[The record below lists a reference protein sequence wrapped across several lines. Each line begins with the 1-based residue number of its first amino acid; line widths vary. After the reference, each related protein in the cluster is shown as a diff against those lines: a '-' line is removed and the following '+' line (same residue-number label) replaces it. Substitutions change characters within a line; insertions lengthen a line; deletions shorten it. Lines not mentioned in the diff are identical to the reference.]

1 MYNRL
6 AQKMSISGRSESTLR
21 NYAAHLAQ
29 LALHYNELPT
39 ALDEDQINDYLHM
52 LQKRHD
58 TPSDSYFKHTV
69 YSLRLL
75 FKLEGNEDMQVELP
89 SIKHEKKLP
98 VVLSKEEM
106 RRMLKQPTLLKHR
119 ILLGLL
125 YGCGLRCM
133 EVRSLKISD
142 IDFDRLKVLVRNGK
156 GKKDRYV
163 PLSKHLA
170 RGLKTYI
177 ESENPKT
184 YLFNGKPDG
193 QAGGDFDS
201 RYSQRGVQWVV
212 KRTAKEAG
220 VIKSVSVHTLRH
232 TYATHLLED
241 GMDIITLKEMLGHQN
256 IETTL
261 VYLHVSQSGRNKP
274 FSPLD
279 TLYPDKG

>member
-133 EVRSLKISD
+133 EVRNLKISD